1 MRSVISPRVPRPTRR
16 SPDSDTFS
24 KRRACFSKK
33 HDASSPL
40 PFPPSPTLVRRSPA
54 RRVRR
59 ARPAVPRRD
68 PTKSGAR
75 AARSARGWARARPI
89 TEGSRRSLLKSDSL
103 FAQINGALV
112 WKKKCRLQV
121 RSLQYRCTQKKRKIK
136 IGAESRKKKIRAWS
150 RGRLECHVSSLAF
163 ASVRVKS
170 ESREP
175 SRHSTRRRARC
186 DDS

>member
-1 MRSVISPRVPRPTRR
+1 MRSVISPLVPRPTRR

-40 PFPPSPTLVRRSPA
+40 PFPPSPTRVRRSPA

-59 ARPAVPRRD
+59 ALPAVPRRD

-89 TEGSRRSLLKSDSL
+89 TEGFRRSLLKSDAFCTDPRSTGL
-103 FAQINGALV
+103 E
-112 WKKKCRLQV
+112 KKMVILYCRL
-121 RSLQYRCTQKKRKIK
+121 RIDALQKKRKIK